1 MKFIFQIKVIWIHT
15 NFLSFILTIYCKYL
29 LFCLFSRAIHM
40 HIPIFT
46 GVHNRGIISWKKV
59 IFCYKCTFLS
69 LISSSKVTRMPSFFY
84 IFAIKR
90 KSLLFQFL
98 SRGIR
103 PHIAILTRVQNERIC
118 GSEKKNGHILHKITF
133 EA

>member
-1 MKFIFQIKVIWIHT
+1 MPVAFYV
-15 NFLSFILTIYCKYL
+15 
-29 LFCLFSRAIHM
+29 
-40 HIPIFT
+40 FT
-46 GVHNRGIISWKKV
+46 
-59 IFCYKCTFLS
+59 
-69 LISSSKVTRMPSFFY
+69 
-84 IFAIKR
+84 IKR

-103 PHIAILTRVQNERIC
+103 THIAILTGVQNERIF